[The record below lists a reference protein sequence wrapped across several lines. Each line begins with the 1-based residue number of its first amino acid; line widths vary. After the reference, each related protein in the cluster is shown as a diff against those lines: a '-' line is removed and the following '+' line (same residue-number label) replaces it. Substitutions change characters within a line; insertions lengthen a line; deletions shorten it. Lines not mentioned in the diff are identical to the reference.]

1 MSWIKDNKFMVALGG
16 GTLAGAAMLVFWGMQ
31 GSSRYQ
37 AAKDEFDAA
46 AAEAA
51 GFESLALYPKLENQA
66 SKRKA
71 LDEYRKSLG
80 SLQSAFEPFRT
91 KEVKNATPQDFANS
105 LLAANTE
112 VREAFA
118 ASGAVVPEP
127 FFVGFE
133 KYKTS
138 LAPAKITG
146 VLDYQLTSIKN
157 VLLALAAAK
166 PTELKNLYRPSLLE
180 EDGQAYTP
188 SASDAARSFP
198 LEIAFVGPEKSARE
212 FLSTITKPEN
222 QYVVVRNLR
231 IINEKAD
238 PPKTTDAKFDA
249 AAKKEA
255 APAADAFSGGFVL
268 PGDDASSGAAA
279 GSSKPEPKPVDTS
292 RILSQVLGS
301 EQVQVFVRLD
311 VLQFLPVKKLP

>member
-16 GTLAGAAMLVFWGMQ
+16 GTLAGAAALVFWGMQ

-80 SLQSAFEPFRT
+80 TLQSSFEAFRT
-91 KEVKNATPQDFANS
+91 KELKNATPQDFANS

-112 VREAFA
+112 VREAFG
-118 ASGAVVPEP
+118 ASGAIVPEA
-127 FFVGFE
+127 FFAGFE

-166 PTELKNLYRPSLLE
+166 PTELKNLYRPSLPE

-188 SASDAARSFP
+188 GASDAARSFP
-198 LEIAFVGPEKSARE
+198 LEVTFVGPEKSARE
-212 FLSTITKPEN
+212 FLSAISKPEN

-238 PPKTTDAKFDA
+238 PPKTADAKFDA
-249 AAKKEA
+249 PAKKEV
-255 APAADAFSGGFVL
+255 APVDAFSGGFVL

-279 GSSKPEPKPVDTS
+279 GTSKPEPKPIDTS

-301 EQVQVFVRLD
+301 EKVQVFVRLD

>member
-16 GTLAGAAMLVFWGMQ
+16 GTLVGAAALIFWGMQ

-80 SLQSAFEPFRT
+80 TLQSAFEAFRT
-91 KEVKNATPQDFANS
+91 KELKNATPQEFANS
-105 LLAANTE
+105 LLAVNTE
-112 VREAFA
+112 VREAFG
-118 ASGAVVPEP
+118 ASGALVPEP
-127 FFVGFE
+127 FFAGFE

-146 VLDYQLTSIKN
+146 VLDYQLTSIKK
-157 VLLALAAAK
+157 VLLALAATK
-166 PTELKNLYRPSLLE
+166 PTELKNLYRPSLPE

-188 SASDAARSFP
+188 GASDAARSFP
-198 LEIAFVGPEKSARE
+198 VEITFVGPEKSARE
-212 FLSTITKPEN
+212 FLSAITKPED

-231 IINEKAD
+231 IINEKTD
-238 PPKTTDAKFDA
+238 PPKTADAKFDA
-249 AAKKEA
+249 PAKKEA
-255 APAADAFSGGFVL
+255 APADAFSGGFVL

-279 GSSKPEPKPVDTS
+279 GTSKPEPKPVDTS

-301 EQVQVFVRLD
+301 EKIQVFVRLD

>member
-1 MSWIKDNKFMVALGG
+1 MSWIKDNKFMVTLGG
-16 GTLAGAAMLVFWGMQ
+16 GTLAGAAVLIFWGMQ
-31 GSSRYQ
+31 GAGRYQ
-37 AAKDEFDAA
+37 AAKDEFETAA
-46 AAEAA
+46 TEAA
-51 GFESLALYPKLENQA
+51 GFESLALYPKAENQA

-80 SLQSAFEPFRT
+80 SLQSAFEAFRP
-91 KEVKNATPQDFANS
+91 KELKNASPQDFANS
-105 LLAANTE
+105 LLAANKE
-112 VREAFA
+112 VRDAFV
-118 ASGAVVPEP
+118 ASGVVVPEP

-133 KYKTS
+133 NYKTS

-146 VLDYQLTSIKN
+146 VLDYQLASIKN

-166 PTELKNLYRPSLLE
+166 PTELKNLHRPTLPE
-180 EDGQAYTP
+180 EDAQAYTAG
-188 SASDAARSFP
+188 ASDAARPFP

-212 FLSTITKPEN
+212 FLSAITKPEN
-222 QYVVVRNLR
+222 QYVVVRTLR
-231 IINEKAD
+231 IVNEKAD

-249 AAKKEA
+249 PAKKEA
-255 APAADAFSGGFVL
+255 APADAFSGGFVL

-279 GSSKPEPKPVDTS
+279 GPSTPEPKPVDTS